1 MKKVIVTMLIAFSL
15 YAFVPLA
22 VHVQGIKDSPNILRN
37 ETLPPTGISDKETLP
52 QLVGSI
58 INVALSLIGLIF
70 LCLMVYAGYLWLTAR
85 GDSEPI
91 DKAKEIIK
99 SSIIGLVV
107 VMSAYAIT
115 VLVTSYFEK

>member
-1 MKKVIVTMLIAFSL
+1 MIAFSL

-22 VHVQGIKDSPNILRN
+22 VHVQGIKDSPGILRN
-37 ETLPPTGISDKETLP
+37 ETLPPTGINAKDTLP
-52 QLVGSI
+52 QLVGTI

-70 LCLMVYAGYLWLTAR
+70 LCLMVYAGFLWLTAR
-85 GDSEPI
+85 GEAEPI

-99 SSIIGLVV
+99 TSIIGLVV

-115 VLVTSYFEK
+115 ALVTSYFEK